1 MLFPHVWTHV
11 LAPEDF
17 AAGVCAD
24 ALYTTGS
31 NGIWD
36 EYFVCNNASAIAA
49 DDIKPCNI
57 SSPAHL
63 AEFVGMDGASIMF
76 WILVELLLL
85 GTTAVR
91 TACHIAAE
99 FNYRLVPL
107 NAERAFVASALIRPC
122 FEMGNPKSPV
132 LAVDP
137 EVESTALRR
146 LRIALLAVI
155 YAMKIGFVSLIV
167 KMILKGA
174 MSAPH
179 YAWATSYAAV
189 VASCFWD
196 TLIFSV
202 AMQQVTLVAAGIATA
217 PEVFNEILQI
227 HGRPLSRLGRMQ
239 AIRAV
244 GVAIVL
250 KGSMHPAMELLL
262 RHAIQYFGLKGSAEM
277 QEPGSLDSIPRFLSD
292 LRKLPPE
299 EQATV
304 LSVHL
309 LAQVMDGGVRE
320 PELVLWR
327 RIGLARGLAVDESAV
342 KGVACA
348 FRNHETLGAALLA
361 AALDDDP
368 SNDHAEALGLS
379 DTCWFRVRG
388 LLLK

>member
-1 MLFPHVWTHV
+1 
-11 LAPEDF
+11 
-17 AAGVCAD
+17 
-24 ALYTTGS
+24 
-31 NGIWD
+31 
-36 EYFVCNNASAIAA
+36 
-49 DDIKPCNI
+49 
-57 SSPAHL
+57 
-63 AEFVGMDGASIMF
+63 
-76 WILVELLLL
+76 
-85 GTTAVR
+85 
-91 TACHIAAE
+91 
-99 FNYRLVPL
+99 
-107 NAERAFVASALIRPC
+107 
-122 FEMGNPKSPV
+122 
-132 LAVDP
+132 
-137 EVESTALRR
+137 
-146 LRIALLAVI
+146 
-155 YAMKIGFVSLIV
+155 
-167 KMILKGA
+167 
-174 MSAPH
+174 
-179 YAWATSYAAV
+179 
-189 VASCFWD
+189 
-196 TLIFSV
+196 
-202 AMQQVTLVAAGIATA
+202 
-217 PEVFNEILQI
+217 
-227 HGRPLSRLGRMQ
+227 
-239 AIRAV
+239 
-244 GVAIVL
+244 
-250 KGSMHPAMELLL
+250 MELLL